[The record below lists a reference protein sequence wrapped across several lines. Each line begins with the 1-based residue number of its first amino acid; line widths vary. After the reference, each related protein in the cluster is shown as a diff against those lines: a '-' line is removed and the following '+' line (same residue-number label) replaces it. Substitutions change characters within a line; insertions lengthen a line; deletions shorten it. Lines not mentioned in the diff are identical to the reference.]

1 MRRVDSNF
9 CILFF
14 FSSHSR
20 YTAVLQ
26 YKRYSNLYRLI
37 YFYHCHTAQCNLSM
51 YLHSILYVLLCNY
64 LCVNKCIFYVCVQF
78 LFGFV
83 SVCNRAEALQTES
96 NAYSIGLYRHRLC
109 VILTLTSV
117 YWDPQ
122 GTITPSNTH
131 IHRTITAWSQGETE
145 DNL

>member
-1 MRRVDSNF
+1 MISLASVQHTISNIRWNKSKLSPITINKAVYTENYSVWTLCRRVDCNF
-9 CILFF
+9 LLSVVFLFT
-14 FSSHSR
+14 SHSR

-26 YKRYSNLYRLI
+26 YKQYSNLYQLI

-96 NAYSIGLYRHRLC
+96 NAYGIGL
-109 VILTLTSV
+109 
-117 YWDPQ
+117 
-122 GTITPSNTH
+122 
-131 IHRTITAWSQGETE
+131 
-145 DNL
+145 